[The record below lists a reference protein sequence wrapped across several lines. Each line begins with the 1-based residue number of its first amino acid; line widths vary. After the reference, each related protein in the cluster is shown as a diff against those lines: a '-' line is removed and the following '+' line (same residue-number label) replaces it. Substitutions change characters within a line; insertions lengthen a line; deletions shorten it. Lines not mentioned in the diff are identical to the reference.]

1 MAFLFAEDCQR
12 GVDLA
17 KRSLARDGDNL
28 SAAAVLAGLLYAT
41 RMKELFPELL
51 AHVPEPHPVREASQ
65 PVGLAEDLR
74 RVLCD
79 LRDRMH
85 PNPISSAAL
94 FFELVKSPQG
104 REALAVV
111 PAPELAKMVEKLE
124 AEVRSES
131 QAAGAAGWK
140 ESPERQKAF
149 AALDPLGRVLTRGE
163 PKAEEMTGRERELH
177 SLVRVLCKLKRH
189 NAIITG
195 EAGSGKTALV
205 RELARRIVRRDASL
219 PESVLDLDI
228 FELEPMRI
236 KAGAS
241 IVGEYE
247 KRIRDLVGVL
257 RGARR
262 IVLFIDEIHAFF
274 QSSTQRGG
282 PFAEAHESL
291 KAELARGEI
300 SCIGCTT
307 LKEYR
312 HFIEP
317 DAALARRFALIRI
330 EPPDRETTLGI
341 LRRHKAVLEAHFRL
355 TVPDG
360 VVTQAVDASELY
372 LPTRFQPDKSLQLL
386 EDACAFAYTER
397 PQAPSAVGAEHVRL
411 AVEDVIGHAAQ
422 DPLGLREDD
431 LFARLREK
439 IVGQDEPLRGLSH
452 AVVTGLHAMTGSK
465 KPLRVF
471 VFFGPSG
478 VGKTETALKLSEI
491 LGAGRRALVQVDCN
505 TLWDAQGDGIK
516 ARLFGPPP
524 GYVGYI
530 EGHGGLLSRVR
541 DFPYSVLLFDEFEKG
556 PAALADIL
564 LEILDKGQVEDN
576 GGNLLDFRR
585 SFVVFATN
593 LGWQGEAR
601 RALGFPSRA
610 SRGPEAPTG
619 PDSKGAIQEALR
631 KAGVSDAFLGRVGDD
646 YMFFAPLGPKAV
658 EKAIERLFGVLGEA
672 LKRRNLTLSWGTD
685 VIPYLTKTWEPRF
698 GVRHLKVLLENRVI
712 EQLSLADMDGELK
725 AVKQVRIEIDP
736 TKRRPDDDVSQA
748 RTVKRY
754 EGDSL
759 ILTLI

>member
-1 MAFLFAEDCQR
+1 MAFQFTEECQR

-17 KRSLARDGDNL
+17 KRSLAKESDTL
-28 SAAAVLAGLLYAT
+28 SSAGVLAGLLYAT
-41 RMKELFPELL
+41 RIKGLLPELL
-51 AHVPEPHPVREASQ
+51 VHVPEPRPVRETAQ
-65 PVGLAEDLR
+65 PAGLGDGLR

-79 LRDRMH
+79 LRDRVQ
-85 PNPISSAAL
+85 PNSISSVAL
-94 FFELVKSPQG
+94 FSELFKSPDG
-104 REALAVV
+104 RQALASV
-111 PAPELAKMVEKLE
+111 PAPDLARIEAKLQ
-124 AEVRSES
+124 AEVSAES
-131 QAAGAAGWK
+131 QAAEPKGWK
-140 ESPERQKAF
+140 DSPQRQEAF
-149 AALDPLGRVLTRGE
+149 KSLDELGRVLTNSE
-163 PKAEEMTGRERELH
+163 PKGEEMTGRERELH

-205 RELARRIVRRDASL
+205 RELARRIYHRDARL

-228 FELEPMRI
+228 FELQPMRL

-241 IVGEYE
+241 VVGEYE
-247 KRIRDLVGVL
+247 KRVRDLIGIL
-257 RGARR
+257 RGAQH

-274 QSSTQRGG
+274 QSSTQRSG

-341 LRRHKAVLEAHFRL
+341 LRRHRPVLETHYQL
-355 TVPDG
+355 KVPDALL
-360 VVTQAVDASELY
+360 TRAVEDSELY

-397 PQAPSAVGAEHVRL
+397 PQASEVSDQHVRL
-411 AVEDVIGHAAQ
+411 AVEDIIGHVAI
-422 DPLGLREDD
+422 DPLRLREDE
-431 LFARLREK
+431 LYAKLRDK
-439 IVGQDEPLRGLSH
+439 IVGQDDTLRTLSH
-452 AVVTGLHAMTGSK
+452 GVVMGLHEMSESRR
-465 KPLRVF
+465 PRRVF
-471 VFFGPSG
+471 VFAGPSG
-478 VGKTETALKLSEI
+478 VGKTETALQLAEI

-524 GYVGYI
+524 GYVGYV

-541 DFPYSVLLFDEFEKG
+541 DFPYCVVLFDEFEKG

-585 SFVVFATN
+585 SFVIFATN
-593 LGWQGEAR
+593 IGWQGEAR
-601 RALGFPSRA
+601 RAMGFPHGNSNRA
-610 SRGPEAPTG
+610 ESLTG
-619 PDSKGAIQEALR
+619 PSTPGAIREALTQ
-631 KAGVSDAFLGRVGDD
+631 AGLSDAFLGRLREG
-646 YMFFAPLGPKAV
+646 YLFFAPLGPEAV
-658 EKAIERLFGVLGEA
+658 ETAIERLFEMLRET
-672 LKRRNLTLSWGTD
+672 LKRRNLTLSCNPD
-685 VIPYLTKTWEPRF
+685 VASYLAKNWEPRF
-698 GVRHLKVLLENRVI
+698 GVRHLKVLLENRVL
-712 EQLSLADMDGELK
+712 EHLSLADMDGELK
-725 AVKQVRIEIDP
+725 AVKQVRIEVDP
-736 TKRRPDDDVSQA
+736 TKRRREPRA
-748 RTVKRY
+748 HAK
-754 EGDSL
+754 
-759 ILTLI
+759 TLRG